1 MLALVLFL
9 QLAKGCKIIH
19 RLSNIFYRLKFLQKD
34 VDSMFKNKNFSILL
48 FGRLITNFGDS
59 IYSIATLTLIY
70 TLTKS
75 TFYSGIT
82 LFLISFTAIL
92 QIFVSPII
100 SKFNVKRFLIISQ
113 LFQAIILLAITYLI
127 YINKLQITT
136 LIIFIVCISFINQI
150 VYPVQLALL
159 PKIVKQEDLVKANSL
174 FSIAYQGSDALFNSI
189 GGFIITVFGTIYA
202 FIINSITFFIN
213 SFIFIFL
220 SNNLSKNSN
229 TIQENYFSKLSSGIK
244 IWNTPLLKP
253 LLIGI
258 IIINFSTSSLLT
270 LLPEYSETSYFYG
283 ILLSASGLGILIG
296 AFLSNSQTLKNI
308 RLSALYT
315 TFTLGIALS
324 WGALSIVNN
333 NSITNKI
340 VNFLLFL
347 FGWILI
353 GILNTYSQT
362 MIQCIISKDKLDVA
376 MSTMIGLSIALSP
389 LGALLAGVLSIKY
402 SIKTIIIITSL
413 LIFSIFLFWL
423 FNKNIRNLPSFSKL
437 LEIRN

>member
-1 MLALVLFL
+1 
-9 QLAKGCKIIH
+9 
-19 RLSNIFYRLKFLQKD
+19 
-34 VDSMFKNKNFSILL
+34 MFKNKNFSILL

-70 TLTKS
+70 SLTKS

-92 QIFVSPII
+92 QIFISPII
-100 SKFNVKRFLIISQ
+100 SKFNVKYFLIISQ
-113 LFQAIILLAITYLI
+113 LLQAIILLVITYLI
-127 YINKLQITT
+127 FIDKLHITT

-150 VYPVQLALL
+150 VYPIQLGLL
-159 PKIVKQEDLVKANSL
+159 PKIVKQQELVKANSL

-189 GGFIITVFGTIYA
+189 GGFIITVFGTIFA
-202 FIINSITFFIN
+202 FIINSFTFFVN
-213 SFIFIFL
+213 SILFIFL
-220 SNNLSKNSN
+220 SDDISKNEKTTNS
-229 TIQENYFSKLSSGIK
+229 TQENYLSKLSSGIK
-244 IWNTPLLKP
+244 IWNKPLLKP

-270 LLPEYSETSYFYG
+270 VLPEYSEISYFYG

-296 AFLSNSQTLKNI
+296 AFLSNTQILKNI
-308 RLSALYT
+308 RLSILYT

-324 WGALSIVNN
+324 WGTLSILNN
-333 NSITNKI
+333 NSIINKI
-340 VNFLLFL
+340 INFSLFL

-376 MSTMIGLSIALSP
+376 MSTMIGLSIAFSP
-389 LGALLAGVLSIKY
+389 LGALIAGILSIKY
-402 SIKTIIIITSL
+402 NTKTIIIITSL
-413 LIFSIFLFWL
+413 LIFCVFLFWL
-423 FNKNIRNLPSFSKL
+423 YNNNIRKLPSFSNLTKEDNNL
-437 LEIRN
+437 

>member
-1 MLALVLFL
+1 
-9 QLAKGCKIIH
+9 
-19 RLSNIFYRLKFLQKD
+19 
-34 VDSMFKNKNFSILL
+34 MFKNKNFSILL
-48 FGRLITNFGDS
+48 FSRLITNFGDS

-92 QIFVSPII
+92 QIFVSPLI

-113 LFQAIILLAITYLI
+113 LFQAIILLVITYLI
-127 YINKLQITT
+127 YVNKLQITT

-174 FSIAYQGSDALFNSI
+174 FSIAYQGSDALFNSL
-189 GGFIITVFGTIYA
+189 GGFLITVFGTIYA

-220 SNNLSKNSN
+220 SNNLSKNTN
-229 TIQENYFSKLSSGIK
+229 TIQENYFSKLSSGMK

-283 ILLSASGLGILIG
+283 TLLSASGLGILIG
-296 AFLSNSQTLKNI
+296 AFLSNSQILKNI
-308 RLSALYT
+308 RLSILYT

-376 MSTMIGLSIALSP
+376 MSTMIGLSIAFSP

-413 LIFSIFLFWL
+413 LIFIIFLFWL

-437 LEIRN
+437 LEIRD

>member
-1 MLALVLFL
+1 
-9 QLAKGCKIIH
+9 
-19 RLSNIFYRLKFLQKD
+19 
-34 VDSMFKNKNFSILL
+34 MFKNKNFSILL

-92 QIFVSPII
+92 QIFVSPLI

-127 YINKLQITT
+127 YVNKLQITT

-150 VYPVQLALL
+150 VYPVQLSLL

-220 SNNLSKNSN
+220 SNNLSKNTN

-296 AFLSNSQTLKNI
+296 AFLSNSKILKNI
-308 RLSALYT
+308 RLSVLYT

-324 WGALSIVNN
+324 WSALSIVNN

-340 VNFLLFL
+340 INFSLFL

-376 MSTMIGLSIALSP
+376 MSTMIGLSIAFSP
-389 LGALLAGVLSIKY
+389 LGALLAGILSIKY

-437 LEIRN
+437 LEIRD

>member
-1 MLALVLFL
+1 
-9 QLAKGCKIIH
+9 
-19 RLSNIFYRLKFLQKD
+19 
-34 VDSMFKNKNFSILL
+34 MFKNKNFSLLL

-92 QIFVSPII
+92 QIFISPII
-100 SKFNVKRFLIISQ
+100 NKFNVKRFLIISQ
-113 LFQAIILLAITYLI
+113 LLQAIILLVITYLI
-127 YINKLQITT
+127 YVNKLQITM

-150 VYPVQLALL
+150 VYPIQLALL

-213 SFIFIFL
+213 TFIFIFL
-220 SNNLSKNSN
+220 SNNLSKNTN

-296 AFLSNSQTLKNI
+296 AFLSNSQILKNI
-308 RLSALYT
+308 RLSVLYT
-315 TFTLGIALS
+315 TFTLGIGLS

-333 NSITNKI
+333 NSIPNKI
-340 VNFLLFL
+340 INFSLFL

-376 MSTMIGLSIALSP
+376 MSTMIGLSIAFSP

-437 LEIRN
+437 LEKGD

>member
-1 MLALVLFL
+1 
-9 QLAKGCKIIH
+9 
-19 RLSNIFYRLKFLQKD
+19 
-34 VDSMFKNKNFSILL
+34 MFKNKNFLILL

-92 QIFVSPII
+92 QIFVSPLI

-127 YINKLQITT
+127 YVNKLQITT

-150 VYPVQLALL
+150 VYPVQLSLL

-213 SFIFIFL
+213 SAIFIFL
-220 SNNLSKNSN
+220 SNDLSKNTN

-296 AFLSNSQTLKNI
+296 AFLSNNQILKNI
-308 RLSALYT
+308 RLSVLYT
-315 TFTLGIALS
+315 IFTLGIGLS
-324 WGALSIVNN
+324 WGALSILNN
-333 NSITNKI
+333 NSVTNKI
-340 VNFLLFL
+340 INFSLFL
-347 FGWILI
+347 SGWILI

-376 MSTMIGLSIALSP
+376 MSTMIGLSIAFSP

-423 FNKNIRNLPSFSKL
+423 FNKNIKNLPSFSKL
-437 LEIRN
+437 LEIRD

>member
-1 MLALVLFL
+1 
-9 QLAKGCKIIH
+9 
-19 RLSNIFYRLKFLQKD
+19 
-34 VDSMFKNKNFSILL
+34 MFKNKNFSILL

-92 QIFVSPII
+92 QIFISPLI

-127 YINKLQITT
+127 YVNKLQITT

-150 VYPVQLALL
+150 VYPIQLALL

-213 SFIFIFL
+213 SAIFIFL
-220 SNNLSKNSN
+220 SNDLSKNTNS
-229 TIQENYFSKLSSGIK
+229 IQENYFSKLSSGIK

-283 ILLSASGLGILIG
+283 ILLSASGLGILMG
-296 AFLSNSQTLKNI
+296 AFLSNSQILKNI
-308 RLSALYT
+308 RLSVLYT

-324 WGALSIVNN
+324 WSALSIVNN
-333 NSITNKI
+333 NSIINKI
-340 VNFLLFL
+340 INFSLFL

-376 MSTMIGLSIALSP
+376 MSTMISLSIALSP

-437 LEIRN
+437 LEIID

>member
-1 MLALVLFL
+1 
-9 QLAKGCKIIH
+9 
-19 RLSNIFYRLKFLQKD
+19 
-34 VDSMFKNKNFSILL
+34 MFKNKNFSILL

-70 TLTKS
+70 SLTKS

-92 QIFVSPII
+92 QIFISPII
-100 SKFNVKRFLIISQ
+100 SKFDVKKFLIISQ
-113 LFQAIILLAITYLI
+113 LLQAIILLFITYLI
-127 YINKLQITT
+127 FIDKLHITT

-150 VYPVQLALL
+150 VYPIQLGLL
-159 PKIVKQEDLVKANSL
+159 PKIVKQQELVKANSL

-189 GGFIITVFGTIYA
+189 GGFIIAIFGSIYP
-202 FIINSITFFIN
+202 FIINSLTFFIN
-213 SFIFIFL
+213 SVLFIFL
-220 SNNLSKNSN
+220 SSNLSNNEN
-229 TIQENYFSKLSSGIK
+229 TNTVQENYLSKLSSGIK

-270 LLPEYSETSYFYG
+270 ILPEYSETSYFYG

-296 AFLSNSQTLKNI
+296 AFLSNKQILKNI
-308 RLSALYT
+308 GLCTLYT

-324 WGALSIVNN
+324 WGALSILNN

-340 VNFLLFL
+340 INFLLFL
-347 FGWILI
+347 IGWILI

-362 MIQCIISKDKLDVA
+362 MIQCIVNKDKLDVA

-389 LGALLAGVLSIKY
+389 LGALFAGILSIKFNTK
-402 SIKTIIIITSL
+402 IIIIITSL
-413 LIFSIFLFWL
+413 LIFVVFLLWIH
-423 FNKNIRNLPSFSKL
+423 NRKIQKLPSFNNL
-437 LEIRN
+437 LEEER

>member
-1 MLALVLFL
+1 
-9 QLAKGCKIIH
+9 
-19 RLSNIFYRLKFLQKD
+19 
-34 VDSMFKNKNFSILL
+34 MFKNKNFSILL

-92 QIFVSPII
+92 QIFVSPLI

-113 LFQAIILLAITYLI
+113 LLQAIILLVITYLI
-127 YINKLQITT
+127 YVNKLQITT

-150 VYPVQLALL
+150 VYPVQLTLL
-159 PKIVKQEDLVKANSL
+159 PKIVKQQDLVKANSL

-189 GGFIITVFGTIYA
+189 GGFIITVFGAIYA

-213 SFIFIFL
+213 STIFIFL
-220 SNNLSKNSN
+220 SNDLSKNTNSV
-229 TIQENYFSKLSSGIK
+229 QENYFSKLSSGIK

-283 ILLSASGLGILIG
+283 VLLSASGLGILIG
-296 AFLSNSQTLKNI
+296 AFLSNSQIIKNI
-308 RLSALYT
+308 RLGVLYT
-315 TFTLGIALS
+315 TFTLGIGLS
-324 WGALSIVNN
+324 WGALSILNN
-333 NSITNKI
+333 NSITKKI
-340 VNFLLFL
+340 INFSLFL

-362 MIQCIISKDKLDVA
+362 MIQCIVSKDKLDIA
-376 MSTMIGLSIALSP
+376 MSTMIGLSIAFSP

-402 SIKTIIIITSL
+402 NIETIIIITSL
-413 LIFSIFLFWL
+413 LILSIFLFWL

-437 LEIRN
+437 LEIRD

>member
-1 MLALVLFL
+1 
-9 QLAKGCKIIH
+9 
-19 RLSNIFYRLKFLQKD
+19 
-34 VDSMFKNKNFSILL
+34 MFKNKNFSILL

-92 QIFVSPII
+92 QIFISPLI

-113 LFQAIILLAITYLI
+113 LFQAIILLVITYLI
-127 YINKLQITT
+127 YVNKLQITM

-213 SFIFIFL
+213 SAIFIFL
-220 SNNLSKNSN
+220 SNDLSKDANS
-229 TIQENYFSKLSSGIK
+229 IQENYFSKLSSGIK

-296 AFLSNSQTLKNI
+296 AFLSNSQILKNI
-308 RLSALYT
+308 RLSVLYT
-315 TFTLGIALS
+315 TFTLGIGLS
-324 WGALSIVNN
+324 WGALSILNN
-333 NSITNKI
+333 NSITHKI
-340 VNFLLFL
+340 INFSLFL

-376 MSTMIGLSIALSP
+376 ISTMIGLSIAFSP

-437 LEIRN
+437 LEIRD

>member
-1 MLALVLFL
+1 
-9 QLAKGCKIIH
+9 
-19 RLSNIFYRLKFLQKD
+19 
-34 VDSMFKNKNFSILL
+34 MFKNKNFSILL

-92 QIFVSPII
+92 QIFVSPLI

-136 LIIFIVCISFINQI
+136 LIVFIVCISFINQI

-220 SNNLSKNSN
+220 SNNLSKNTN

-296 AFLSNSQTLKNI
+296 AFLSNSQMLKNI
-308 RLSALYT
+308 RLSVLYT
-315 TFTLGIALS
+315 TFTLGIGLS

-340 VNFLLFL
+340 VNFSLFL

-376 MSTMIGLSIALSP
+376 MSTMIGLSIAFSS

-437 LEIRN
+437 LEIRD

>member
-1 MLALVLFL
+1 
-9 QLAKGCKIIH
+9 
-19 RLSNIFYRLKFLQKD
+19 
-34 VDSMFKNKNFSILL
+34 MFKNKNFSILL

-92 QIFVSPII
+92 QIFVSPLI

-189 GGFIITVFGTIYA
+189 GGYIVSIFGTIFA

-213 SFIFIFL
+213 STLFIFL
-220 SNNLSKNSN
+220 SDNLSKNEK
-229 TIQENYFSKLSSGIK
+229 TITTQENYFSKLSSGIK

-296 AFLSNSQTLKNI
+296 AFLSNSQILKNI
-308 RLSALYT
+308 RLSVLYT

-324 WGALSIVNN
+324 WSALSIVNN
-333 NSITNKI
+333 NSIINKI
-340 VNFLLFL
+340 INFSLFL

-376 MSTMIGLSIALSP
+376 MSTMISLSIALSP

-423 FNKNIRNLPSFSKL
+423 FNKNIKNLPSFSKL
-437 LEIRN
+437 LEQETFHTKNSQ

>member
-1 MLALVLFL
+1 
-9 QLAKGCKIIH
+9 
-19 RLSNIFYRLKFLQKD
+19 
-34 VDSMFKNKNFSILL
+34 MFKNKNFSILL

-92 QIFVSPII
+92 QIFVSPLI

-113 LFQAIILLAITYLI
+113 LFQAIILLVITYLI
-127 YINKLQITT
+127 YVNKLQITT

-213 SFIFIFL
+213 SAIFIFL
-220 SNNLSKNSN
+220 SNDLSKNTN

-283 ILLSASGLGILIG
+283 ILLSASGLGILMG
-296 AFLSNSQTLKNI
+296 AFLSNSQILKNI
-308 RLSALYT
+308 RLSVLYT
-315 TFTLGIALS
+315 TFTLGIGLS
-324 WGALSIVNN
+324 WGALSILNN

-340 VNFLLFL
+340 INFSLFL

-376 MSTMIGLSIALSP
+376 MSTMIGLSIAFSP

-423 FNKNIRNLPSFSKL
+423 FNKNIRNLPSFSNLTKEDNNL
-437 LEIRN
+437 

>member
-1 MLALVLFL
+1 
-9 QLAKGCKIIH
+9 
-19 RLSNIFYRLKFLQKD
+19 
-34 VDSMFKNKNFSILL
+34 MFKNKNFSILL

-92 QIFVSPII
+92 QIFVSPLI
-100 SKFNVKRFLIISQ
+100 SKFNIKRFLIISQ
-113 LFQAIILLAITYLI
+113 LFQAIILLVITYLI
-127 YINKLQITT
+127 YVNKLQITT
-136 LIIFIVCISFINQI
+136 LIVFIVCISFINQI

-202 FIINSITFFIN
+202 FIINSITFFVN
-213 SFIFIFL
+213 SFMFIFL
-220 SNNLSKNSN
+220 SNNLSKNTN
-229 TIQENYFSKLSSGIK
+229 TVQENYFSKLSSGIK

-296 AFLSNSQTLKNI
+296 GFLSNRQTLKNI
-308 RLSALYT
+308 RLSTLYT

-324 WGALSIVNN
+324 WSALSILNN

-340 VNFLLFL
+340 INFSLFL

-376 MSTMIGLSIALSP
+376 MSTMIGLSIAFSP

-402 SIKTIIIITSL
+402 SIKAIIIITSL

-437 LEIRN
+437 LEIRD

>member
-1 MLALVLFL
+1 
-9 QLAKGCKIIH
+9 
-19 RLSNIFYRLKFLQKD
+19 
-34 VDSMFKNKNFSILL
+34 MFKNKNFSILL

-92 QIFVSPII
+92 QIFISPII
-100 SKFNVKRFLIISQ
+100 SKFDVKRFLIISQ
-113 LFQAIILLAITYLI
+113 LLQAIILLVITYLI
-127 YINKLQITT
+127 CVNKLQITT

-150 VYPVQLALL
+150 VYPIQLALP

-174 FSIAYQGSDALFNSI
+174 FSVAYQGSDALFNSI

-202 FIINSITFFIN
+202 FIINSLTFFIN
-213 SFIFIFL
+213 SVLFIFL
-220 SNNLSKNSN
+220 SSDLSKNEK
-229 TIQENYFSKLSSGIK
+229 TITTQENYLSKLSNGIK

-270 LLPEYSETSYFYG
+270 ILPEYSEASYFYG

-296 AFLSNSQTLKNI
+296 AFLSNSQILKNI
-308 RLSALYT
+308 RLSVLYT

-376 MSTMIGLSIALSP
+376 MSTMIGLSIAFSP

-437 LEIRN
+437 LE

>member
-1 MLALVLFL
+1 
-9 QLAKGCKIIH
+9 
-19 RLSNIFYRLKFLQKD
+19 
-34 VDSMFKNKNFSILL
+34 MFKNKNFSILL

-92 QIFVSPII
+92 QIFVSPLI

-220 SNNLSKNSN
+220 SNDLSKNTN
-229 TIQENYFSKLSSGIK
+229 TIQENYFTKLSSGIK

-283 ILLSASGLGILIG
+283 ILLSASGLGILMG
-296 AFLSNSQTLKNI
+296 AFLSNSQILKNI
-308 RLSALYT
+308 RLSVLYT

-362 MIQCIISKDKLDVA
+362 MIQCIVSKDKLDVA
-376 MSTMIGLSIALSP
+376 MSTMIGLSIAFSP

-423 FNKNIRNLPSFSKL
+423 FNKNIKNLPSFSKL
-437 LEIRN
+437 LEIRD

>member
-1 MLALVLFL
+1 
-9 QLAKGCKIIH
+9 
-19 RLSNIFYRLKFLQKD
+19 
-34 VDSMFKNKNFSILL
+34 MFKNKNFSILL

-92 QIFVSPII
+92 QIFVSPLI

-127 YINKLQITT
+127 YVNNLQITT

-220 SNNLSKNSN
+220 SNNLSKNTN

-296 AFLSNSQTLKNI
+296 AFLSNNQILKNI
-308 RLSALYT
+308 RLSVLYT
-315 TFTLGIALS
+315 IFTLGIGLS
-324 WGALSIVNN
+324 WGALSILNN

-340 VNFLLFL
+340 INFSLFL

-376 MSTMIGLSIALSP
+376 MSTMIGLSIAFSP

-423 FNKNIRNLPSFSKL
+423 FNKNIKNLPSFSKL
-437 LEIRN
+437 LEIRD

>member
-1 MLALVLFL
+1 
-9 QLAKGCKIIH
+9 
-19 RLSNIFYRLKFLQKD
+19 
-34 VDSMFKNKNFSILL
+34 MFKNKNFSILL

-92 QIFVSPII
+92 QIFVSPLI

-113 LFQAIILLAITYLI
+113 LFQAIILLVIIYLI
-127 YINKLQITT
+127 YVNKLQITT

-220 SNNLSKNSN
+220 SNNLSKNTN

-296 AFLSNSQTLKNI
+296 AFLSNSQILKNI
-308 RLSALYT
+308 RLSVLYT

-324 WGALSIVNN
+324 WSALSIVNN

-340 VNFLLFL
+340 INFSLFL

-437 LEIRN
+437 LEIRD

>member
-1 MLALVLFL
+1 
-9 QLAKGCKIIH
+9 
-19 RLSNIFYRLKFLQKD
+19 
-34 VDSMFKNKNFSILL
+34 MFKNKNFSILL

-92 QIFVSPII
+92 QIFISPII
-100 SKFNVKRFLIISQ
+100 SKFNIKWFLIISQ

-127 YINKLQITT
+127 YVNMIQITT

-150 VYPVQLALL
+150 VYPVQLTLL
-159 PKIVKQEDLVKANSL
+159 PKIVKQQDLVKANSL

-189 GGFIITVFGTIYA
+189 GGFIITVFGAIYA

-213 SFIFIFL
+213 STIFIFL
-220 SNNLSKNSN
+220 SNDLSKNTNSV
-229 TIQENYFSKLSSGIK
+229 QENYFSKLSSGIK

-296 AFLSNSQTLKNI
+296 AFLSNNQILKNI
-308 RLSALYT
+308 RLGVLYT
-315 TFTLGIALS
+315 TFTLGIGLS
-324 WGALSIVNN
+324 WGALSILNN

-340 VNFLLFL
+340 INFSLFL

-362 MIQCIISKDKLDVA
+362 MIQCIVSKDKLDVA
-376 MSTMIGLSIALSP
+376 MSTMIGLSIAFSP

-402 SIKTIIIITSL
+402 NIETIIIITSL

-437 LEIRN
+437 LEKGD

>member
-1 MLALVLFL
+1 
-9 QLAKGCKIIH
+9 
-19 RLSNIFYRLKFLQKD
+19 
-34 VDSMFKNKNFSILL
+34 MFKNKNFSILL

-82 LFLISFTAIL
+82 LFLISFSAIL
-92 QIFVSPII
+92 QIFVSPLI

-127 YINKLQITT
+127 YVNNLQITT

-213 SFIFIFL
+213 SAIFIFL
-220 SNNLSKNSN
+220 SNDLSKNTNS
-229 TIQENYFSKLSSGIK
+229 IQENYFTKLSSGIK

-296 AFLSNSQTLKNI
+296 AFLSNSQILKNI
-308 RLSALYT
+308 RLSVLYT
-315 TFTLGIALS
+315 TFTLGIGLS
-324 WGALSIVNN
+324 WGALSVLNN

-340 VNFLLFL
+340 INFSLFL

-376 MSTMIGLSIALSP
+376 MSTMIGLSIAFSP
-389 LGALLAGVLSIKY
+389 LGALLAGVLSIKC

-423 FNKNIRNLPSFSKL
+423 FNKNIRNLPSFSEL
-437 LEIRN
+437 LEIRD

>member
-1 MLALVLFL
+1 
-9 QLAKGCKIIH
+9 
-19 RLSNIFYRLKFLQKD
+19 
-34 VDSMFKNKNFSILL
+34 MFKNKNFSILL

-92 QIFVSPII
+92 QIFVSPLI

-113 LFQAIILLAITYLI
+113 LLQAIILLVITYLI
-127 YINKLQITT
+127 YVNKLQITT

-159 PKIVKQEDLVKANSL
+159 PKIVKQKDLVKANSL

-189 GGFIITVFGTIYA
+189 GGFIITAFGTIYA

-213 SFIFIFL
+213 SFIFVFL
-220 SNNLSKNSN
+220 SNNLSKNTNS
-229 TIQENYFSKLSSGIK
+229 IQENYFTKLSSGIK

-258 IIINFSTSSLLT
+258 TIINFSTSSLLT

-296 AFLSNSQTLKNI
+296 AFLSNSQILKNI
-308 RLSALYT
+308 RLSVLYT
-315 TFTLGIALS
+315 TFTLGIGLS
-324 WGALSIVNN
+324 WGALSILNN

-340 VNFLLFL
+340 INFSLFL

-376 MSTMIGLSIALSP
+376 MSTMIGLSIAFSP

-437 LEIRN
+437 LEIRD

>member
-1 MLALVLFL
+1 
-9 QLAKGCKIIH
+9 
-19 RLSNIFYRLKFLQKD
+19 
-34 VDSMFKNKNFSILL
+34 MFKNKNFSILL

-92 QIFVSPII
+92 QIFISPLI

-127 YINKLQITT
+127 YVNKLQITT

-150 VYPVQLALL
+150 VYPIQLALL

-213 SFIFIFL
+213 SAIFIFL
-220 SNNLSKNSN
+220 SNDLSKNTNS
-229 TIQENYFSKLSSGIK
+229 IQENYFSKLSSGIK

-283 ILLSASGLGILIG
+283 ILLSASGLGILMG
-296 AFLSNSQTLKNI
+296 AFLSNSQILKNI
-308 RLSALYT
+308 RLSVLYT
-315 TFTLGIALS
+315 TFTLGIGLS

-340 VNFLLFL
+340 INFSLFL

-376 MSTMIGLSIALSP
+376 MSTMIGLSIAFSP
-389 LGALLAGVLSIKY
+389 LGALLAGVLSMKY

-437 LEIRN
+437 LEIRD

>member
-1 MLALVLFL
+1 
-9 QLAKGCKIIH
+9 
-19 RLSNIFYRLKFLQKD
+19 
-34 VDSMFKNKNFSILL
+34 MFKNKNFAILL

-92 QIFVSPII
+92 QIFVSPLI

-220 SNNLSKNSN
+220 SNDLSKNTN
-229 TIQENYFSKLSSGIK
+229 TIQENYFTKLSSGIK

-296 AFLSNSQTLKNI
+296 AFLSNSQILKNI
-308 RLSALYT
+308 RLSVLYT

-340 VNFLLFL
+340 YNFLLFL

-362 MIQCIISKDKLDVA
+362 MIQCIVSKDKLDVA
-376 MSTMIGLSIALSP
+376 MSTMIGLSIAFSP

-437 LEIRN
+437 LEIRD

>member
-1 MLALVLFL
+1 
-9 QLAKGCKIIH
+9 
-19 RLSNIFYRLKFLQKD
+19 
-34 VDSMFKNKNFSILL
+34 MFKNKNFSILL

-82 LFLISFTAIL
+82 LFLVSFTAIL
-92 QIFVSPII
+92 QIFISPLI
-100 SKFNVKRFLIISQ
+100 SKFNVKRFLIVSQ
-113 LFQAIILLAITYLI
+113 LFQAIILLVITYLI
-127 YINKLQITT
+127 YVNKLQITT

-150 VYPVQLALL
+150 VYPIQLALL

-213 SFIFIFL
+213 TFIFIFL
-220 SNNLSKNSN
+220 SNNLSKNTN

-296 AFLSNSQTLKNI
+296 AFLSNSQILKNI
-308 RLSALYT
+308 RLSVLYT
-315 TFTLGIALS
+315 TFTLGIGLS

-333 NSITNKI
+333 NSIPNKI
-340 VNFLLFL
+340 INFSLFL

-376 MSTMIGLSIALSP
+376 MSTMIGLSIAFSP

-437 LEIRN
+437 LEIRD

>member
-1 MLALVLFL
+1 
-9 QLAKGCKIIH
+9 
-19 RLSNIFYRLKFLQKD
+19 
-34 VDSMFKNKNFSILL
+34 MFKNKNFSILL

-92 QIFVSPII
+92 QIFVSPLI

-113 LFQAIILLAITYLI
+113 LFQAIILLVITYLI
-127 YINKLQITT
+127 YVNKLQITT
-136 LIIFIVCISFINQI
+136 LIVFIVCISFINQI

-220 SNNLSKNSN
+220 SNNLSKNTN

-296 AFLSNSQTLKNI
+296 AFLSNSQILKNI
-308 RLSALYT
+308 RLSTLYT

-340 VNFLLFL
+340 INFSLFL

-376 MSTMIGLSIALSP
+376 MSTMIGLSIAFSP
-389 LGALLAGVLSIKY
+389 LGALLAGLLSIKY

-437 LEIRN
+437 LEIRD

>member
-1 MLALVLFL
+1 
-9 QLAKGCKIIH
+9 
-19 RLSNIFYRLKFLQKD
+19 
-34 VDSMFKNKNFSILL
+34 MFKNKNFSILL

-92 QIFVSPII
+92 QIFVSPLI

-113 LFQAIILLAITYLI
+113 LFQAIILLVITYLI
-127 YINKLQITT
+127 YVNKLQITT
-136 LIIFIVCISFINQI
+136 LTIFIVCISFINQI

-174 FSIAYQGSDALFNSI
+174 FSIAYQGSDAFFNSI

-220 SNNLSKNSN
+220 SNNLSKNTN

-296 AFLSNSQTLKNI
+296 AFLSNNQILKNI
-308 RLSALYT
+308 RLSVLYT

-324 WGALSIVNN
+324 WSPLSILNN

-340 VNFLLFL
+340 INFLLFL

-376 MSTMIGLSIALSP
+376 MSTMIGLSIAFSP
-389 LGALLAGVLSIKY
+389 LGALLAGVLSVKY

-437 LEIRN
+437 LEIRD

>member
-1 MLALVLFL
+1 
-9 QLAKGCKIIH
+9 
-19 RLSNIFYRLKFLQKD
+19 
-34 VDSMFKNKNFSILL
+34 MFKNKNFSILL

-92 QIFVSPII
+92 QIFVSPLI

-127 YINKLQITT
+127 YVNKLQITT

-150 VYPVQLALL
+150 VYPIQLALL

-213 SFIFIFL
+213 SAIFIFL
-220 SNNLSKNSN
+220 SNDLSKNTNSV
-229 TIQENYFSKLSSGIK
+229 QENYFSKLSSGIK

-258 IIINFSTSSLLT
+258 TIINFSTSSLLT

-296 AFLSNSQTLKNI
+296 AFLSNSQILKNI
-308 RLSALYT
+308 RLSVLYT
-315 TFTLGIALS
+315 TFTLGISLS
-324 WGALSIVNN
+324 WGALSILNN

-340 VNFLLFL
+340 INFSLFL

-376 MSTMIGLSIALSP
+376 MSTMIGLSIAFSP

-437 LEIRN
+437 LEIRD

>member
-1 MLALVLFL
+1 
-9 QLAKGCKIIH
+9 
-19 RLSNIFYRLKFLQKD
+19 
-34 VDSMFKNKNFSILL
+34 MFKNKNFSILL

-92 QIFVSPII
+92 QIFVSPLI

-220 SNNLSKNSN
+220 SNDLSKNTN
-229 TIQENYFSKLSSGIK
+229 TIQENYFTKLSSGIK

-296 AFLSNSQTLKNI
+296 AFLSNSQILKNI
-308 RLSALYT
+308 RLSVLYT
-315 TFTLGIALS
+315 TFTLGICLS
-324 WGALSIVNN
+324 WGALSILNN

-340 VNFLLFL
+340 INFSLFL

-376 MSTMIGLSIALSP
+376 MSTMIGLSIAFSP

-437 LEIRN
+437 LEIRD